1 MWSGRGFFYK
11 TLVGCLSSS
20 VLEPRKTNEIL
31 CDQNE
36 TPSHFSVLKTHYSTI
51 FACCYFCLVHL
62 VIPLAFDNLCLL
74 LRKIG
79 TKHYHRNMKVEESGH
94 EKQKKKKSKKSAKKD
109 DDVAVDDRDD
119 DAIPAKEEVDKAEKK
134 KKKKHKK
141 NKKRKHEETVQEETP
156 EEEGETVKGEEPK
169 ATKQQQQGESE
180 MSSKDKRQKRKE
192 ERKLLMELVPLKDEH
207 GISYTKQQLRR
218 MRKRVA
224 RGLAPLE
231 TEEEKRERLR
241 QDSLLRKQ
249 EEAELQGMIYQKDG
263 TTKNED
269 DSDDDDDEEE
279 EDKGSND
286 GEDRDDGHGLDEE
299 GHGEQQTTTKH
310 TKTKRNDTKD
320 DNPEKLE
327 PEASPRKKARRNKPV
342 PSDYICQACKNEET
356 PPLHW
361 IYDCP
366 LKKTMPGINHKKS
379 NNHVHDPSN
388 LKVFVS
394 GLPFDVKVKD
404 VRQLF
409 SACGNVKRCKLL
421 TFPDTERCKGQAYLT
436 FETSEAALEAL
447 KLNGSSIGGDN
458 EEEPG
463 GGKKR
468 KGLTLKVSKM
478 LSRAVTKKKGG
489 KASYKK

>member
-1 MWSGRGFFYK
+1 
-11 TLVGCLSSS
+11 
-20 VLEPRKTNEIL
+20 
-31 CDQNE
+31 
-36 TPSHFSVLKTHYSTI
+36 
-51 FACCYFCLVHL
+51 
-62 VIPLAFDNLCLL
+62 
-74 LRKIG
+74 
-79 TKHYHRNMKVEESGH
+79 MKVEESGH
-94 EKQKKKKSKKSAKKD
+94 EKHKKKKSNKSAKKD
-109 DDVAVDDRDD
+109 DDVVVEDQND
-119 DAIPAKEEVDKAEKK
+119 DATPATKEVDKAEKK
-134 KKKKHKK
+134 KKHKK
-141 NKKRKHEETVQEETP
+141 DKKRKHEETVQEETP
-156 EEEGETVKGEEPK
+156 MEEAETAKGEEPK
-169 ATKQQQQGESE
+169 STKQQQQGESE
-180 MSSKDKRQKRKE
+180 MSSKGKRQKRKE
-192 ERKLLMELVPLKDEH
+192 ERKRLMGLVPLKDEH

-231 TEEEKRERLR
+231 TEEEMRERLR

-269 DSDDDDDEEE
+269 DSDDEEE
-279 EDKGSND
+279 EDKGSGD
-286 GEDRDDGHGLDEE
+286 GEARDDGHRLDEE
-299 GHGEQQTTTKH
+299 GYAEQQTTTKH
-310 TKTKRNDTKD
+310 TQTKSNETKE

-327 PEASPRKKARRNKPV
+327 SEASPRKKARRNKPV
-342 PSDYICQACKNEET
+342 PSDYICQACKNEKT

-366 LKKTMPGINHKKS
+366 LKKTIPGINHKKS
-379 NNHVHDPSN
+379 NKHVHGPSN

-409 SACGNVKRCKLL
+409 SACGNVKKCKLL

-436 FETSEAALEAL
+436 FETEEAALEAL
-447 KLNGSSIGGDN
+447 KFNGSPIGGDN
-458 EEEPG
+458 EEEGG

-478 LSRAVTKKKGG
+478 LSRAVTKKKGE